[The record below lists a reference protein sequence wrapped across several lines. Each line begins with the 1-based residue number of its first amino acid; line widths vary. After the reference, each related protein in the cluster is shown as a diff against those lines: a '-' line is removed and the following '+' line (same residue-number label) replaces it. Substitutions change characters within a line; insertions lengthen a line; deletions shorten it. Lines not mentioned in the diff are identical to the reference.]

1 MSATGRAE
9 PAHLAHTF
17 DLAERLQATGV
28 SVFAA
33 DPGPATTGNAAQR
46 TVGILPPA
54 LRPRREQ
61 VRQGVRTPVAV
72 AVHAPSPPPST
83 WASTAAPAWSPV
95 QPGCRTTPCSAS
107 SPPEVRAAVPAW
119 TERLLATR

>member
-9 PAHLAHTF
+9 PAHLAHTL

-46 TVGILPPA
+46 TVGILP
-54 LRPRREQ
+54 
-61 VRQGVRTPVAV
+61 
-72 AVHAPSPPPST
+72 
-83 WASTAAPAWSPV
+83 TAAPAWSPV
-95 QPGCRTTPCSAS
+95 RPGCRTTPCSAS